1 MKVRKKMKAF
11 IKKIFSGENLGSLA
25 FFSTLL
31 ATLGTWSVAA
41 WMTLG
46 GCLIDFSE
54 DWKISIWFLL
64 IAAVLAL
71 TALLCNLAFF
81 YTKVPD
87 KFKKWFLV
95 GSSVLA
101 CAVGGSGFFFG
112 LEIASYTFAAVF
124 FWILPLA
131 VFHKEWHRVIPGS
144 IFYSITTVGIV
155 ICCTIL
161 SDYFDWLQIKQVLQ
175 PKEFSWL
182 LWCYPAVFTAFVFNA
197 KLYAATE
204 KRSLRQF
211 FTPAVFF
218 LFAVVA
224 AAYGISYIGAC
235 SSERNAEKN
244 IILFEQYFGSSADA
258 KGLYNLYYGNKMNDG
273 LRFWTK
279 VRNFHE
285 QYDRKV
291 KQNFRASHSAPNG
304 QFYGAIRQEWK
315 NTFLSSPEVDG
326 LTRLFSGSVPL
337 PDRDYRSGKL
347 YTVHIDEFDIAV
359 DFAKI
364 QLWLLHFALEEKN
377 LTQAAEAFERLCKYK
392 NIMQN
397 SFYFCL
403 HDKAFTYTIFQL
415 WGMEKLLTSSLL
427 QENDL
432 EKYLQYFESERK
444 KLPEFERRCIFGDT
458 IMSLDMLYVVAEKAK
473 FFFPPL
479 KYFCNQVRSSSAS
492 SFQAN
497 SYAAAAVNLTNSGTK
512 YVIPQ
517 LLNFSLY
524 GNRFKLANLRLLL
537 LETQLK
543 LELEKRAKGKY
554 PDNVPAWFPTDPF
567 TGKKLNYHKGL
578 IDITEFVYD
587 PESKYMERQVR
598 QINAVAIWSS
608 GPEQQSSLAA
618 NTNFLNAIIRLP
630 HSKQLKTAP

>member
-1 MKVRKKMKAF
+1 
-11 IKKIFSGENLGSLA
+11 
-25 FFSTLL
+25 
-31 ATLGTWSVAA
+31 
-41 WMTLG
+41 
-46 GCLIDFSE
+46 
-54 DWKISIWFLL
+54 
-64 IAAVLAL
+64 
-71 TALLCNLAFF
+71 
-81 YTKVPD
+81 
-87 KFKKWFLV
+87 
-95 GSSVLA
+95 
-101 CAVGGSGFFFG
+101 
-112 LEIASYTFAAVF
+112 
-124 FWILPLA
+124 
-131 VFHKEWHRVIPGS
+131 
-144 IFYSITTVGIV
+144 
-155 ICCTIL
+155 L
-161 SDYFDWLQIKQVLQ
+161 SDYFDWLQIKPELL
-175 PKEFSWL
+175 PKESSWL

-235 SSERNAEKN
+235 CSERNAEKN

-279 VRNFHE
+279 VRNFYE

-291 KQNFRASHSAPNG
+291 KQNFRAPHSAPNG
-304 QFYGAIRQEWK
+304 QFYGAIKQEWK

-397 SFYFCL
+397 SFLFCL

-517 LLNFSLY
+517 LWDFSLY

-554 PDNVPAWFPTDPF
+554 PDNVPLWFPTDPF